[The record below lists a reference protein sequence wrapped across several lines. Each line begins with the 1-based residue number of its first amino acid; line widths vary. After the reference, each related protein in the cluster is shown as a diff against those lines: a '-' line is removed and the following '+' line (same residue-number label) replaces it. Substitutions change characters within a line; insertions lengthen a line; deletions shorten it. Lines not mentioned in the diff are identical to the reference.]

1 MEDLYSLFS
10 SNIFLNMS
18 LSSIYAIKNIL
29 KIKKIDSSSMLAKI
43 CLLISLPDTLNF
55 LSYDLHTFPF
65 GSMP

>member
-1 MEDLYSLFS
+1 
-10 SNIFLNMS
+10 MS

-29 KIKKIDSSSMLAKI
+29 EIKKIDSSSMIAKI